1 MRLGIFIRHNFWPVL
16 WTGLLALFIGA
27 SSAQAQDLPAEIA
40 TLQERYAKL
49 ENEFFA
55 SQARIDSSTRTFEAQ
70 ETAYRQLDSVSQIL
84 VSMNRELDVLNMA
97 LLMASMVTEKRFLP
111 SADRVIDLQRSHM
124 TKRASRAVQY
134 IEKMMPIVKDSE
146 TMRLLIEARNLL
158 RSSSDFIERMKIRGV
173 KEK

>member
-1 MRLGIFIRHNFWPVL
+1 MRSRIFSRLNFWPS
-16 WTGLLALFIGA
+16 LLTCLFALFIGV
-27 SSAQAQDLPAEIA
+27 SSAQAQDLPSEIA

-55 SQARIDSSTRTFEAQ
+55 SQARIDSSARTFEAQ
-70 ETAYRQLDSVSQIL
+70 ETAYRQLDSVAQIL

-124 TKRASRAVQY
+124 TKRVSRAVPH
-134 IEKMMPIVKDSE
+134 IEKMMPRVKDSE
-146 TMRLLIEARNLL
+146 TMRLLIEARDLL
-158 RSSSDFIERMKIRGV
+158 RSSSEFIERMKIRGL